1 MKTMFKALLVVAAL
15 GFCMLPAHADQ
26 IFICQSCTAAP
37 GGDPN
42 PITNTSSFD
51 VGLAGGGTDQ
61 SPLFIVVG
69 VYGGGVTPTVSFN
82 GTASEPMATLGI
94 YGLSSNSLTVS
105 ASSTGTK
112 IFQALGL
119 NSGGS
124 ESIGNLIADDAKF
137 GIAAPSKFTFD
148 VFQIPTALHGVISID
163 EAGAPVG
170 SFILAY
176 GCQDGSTTAKC
187 DEGDVSQTVNT
198 NMGILTG
205 PPVTTPEPE
214 SLLLLGLGLASL
226 AVFTIRRPAAN
237 LI

>member
-1 MKTMFKALLVVAAL
+1 MTKTMLKALLVIAAL
-15 GFCMLPAHADQ
+15 SFCMLPAHADQ
-26 IFICQSCTAAP
+26 IFICQSCTSAP

-42 PITNTSSFD
+42 PISDTSSFD
-51 VGLAGGGTDQ
+51 VGLSGPSAQ
-61 SPLFIVVG
+61 SPIFIVVG
-69 VYGGGVTPTVSFN
+69 VYNGGSASVSFN
-82 GTASEPMATLGI
+82 GTASEPKATLGT
-94 YGLSSNSLTVS
+94 YGLTSNSLTVS

-119 NSGGS
+119 ASGGS

-137 GIAAPSKFTFD
+137 GIAAPSSFTFE
-148 VFQIPTALHGVISID
+148 VFQLPTGLNGVISID

-176 GCQDGSTTAKC
+176 GCQDGSRTVKC
-187 DEGDVSQTVNT
+187 DMGDVSQTVNT

-205 PPVTTPEPE
+205 PPKSTPEPE
-214 SLLLLGLGLASL
+214 SLGLLGLGLLSL
-226 AVFTIRRPAAN
+226 ALFTIRRPTAN

>member
-1 MKTMFKALLVVAAL
+1 MTKALLKGLLAVAAL
-15 GFCMLPAHADQ
+15 GFWMLPAHADQ
-26 IFICQSCTAAP
+26 IFICQSCTSAP

-42 PITNTSSFD
+42 PITDTSSFD
-51 VGLAGGGTDQ
+51 VGLSGPSAQ

-82 GTASEPMATLGI
+82 GTASEPKATLGT
-94 YGLSSNSLTVS
+94 YGLTSNSLTVS

-119 NSGGS
+119 ASGGS
-124 ESIGNLIADDAKF
+124 ESITNLIADDAKF

-148 VFQIPTALHGVISID
+148 VFQIPTGLHGVISID
-163 EAGAPVG
+163 ESGAPVG

-176 GCQDGSTTAKC
+176 GCQDGSRTVKC
-187 DEGDVSQTVNT
+187 DNGDISQTVNT

-205 PPVTTPEPE
+205 PPKGTPEPE
-214 SLLLLGLGLASL
+214 SLGLLGLGLLSL
-226 AVFTIRRPAAN
+226 AVFTLRRPAAN

>member
-1 MKTMFKALLVVAAL
+1 MKTVLKALLVMAAL
-15 GFCMLPAHADQ
+15 GVSMLPAHADQ
-26 IFICQSCTAAP
+26 IFVCQSCTSAP

-51 VGLAGGGTDQ
+51 VGLVGTDQ

-69 VYGGGVTPTVSFN
+69 VYNGGVTPTVSFN
-82 GTASEPMATLGI
+82 GTPSEPKATLGT
-94 YGLSSNSLTVS
+94 YGLTSNSLTVS

-119 NSGGS
+119 ASGGS
-124 ESIGNLIADDAKF
+124 ESITNLIADDAKF

-148 VFQIPTALHGVISID
+148 VFAIPTGLHGVISID
-163 EAGAPVG
+163 EAGAPKG

-176 GCQDGSTTAKC
+176 GCQDGSRTVKC
-187 DEGDVSQTVNT
+187 DMGDVSQTVNT

-205 PPVTTPEPE
+205 PPKSTPEPE
-214 SLLLLGLGLASL
+214 SLGLLGLGLLSL

>member
-1 MKTMFKALLVVAAL
+1 MKIVFKTLLVIAAL
-15 GFCMLPAHADQ
+15 GFSMLPSHADQ

-42 PITNTSSFD
+42 PISNTGSFD
-51 VGLAGGGTDQ
+51 VGLAGPSAQ
-61 SPLFIVVG
+61 SPIFIVVG
-69 VYGGGVTPTVSFN
+69 VYGGGVTPTVSFD
-82 GTASEPMATLGI
+82 GTPSEPLATLGT
-94 YGLSSNSLTVS
+94 YGLTSNSLTVS

-119 NSGGS
+119 RSGGS
-124 ESIGNLIADDAKF
+124 ESITNLIADDAKF

-148 VFQIPTALHGVISID
+148 VFEIPTGLHGVISID
-163 EAGAPVG
+163 ESGAPKG

-176 GCQDGSTTAKC
+176 GCQDGSRTAKC
-187 DEGDVSQTVNT
+187 DSGDISQTVNT

-205 PPVTTPEPE
+205 PPTTTPEPE
-214 SLLLLGLGLASL
+214 SLLLLGLGLLSL
-226 AVFTIRRPAAN
+226 AVLKIRRPAAN